1 MGYYLVACICQGGA
15 IHAEASITEAYYK
28 ASITLLNVTFSGNK
42 PVCAAPFFLY
52 NFITLFGI
60 RNL

>member
-1 MGYYLVACICQGGA
+1 MGYYFVACICQGGA
-15 IHAEASITEAYYK
+15 IYAVRK